1 MLKIDA
7 KEKMIDELMVYPNP
21 TKSTFQIKHQI
32 ETNATWQLFSLSGR
46 LMKSGPI
53 DQLEYLVDITDF
65 EKGIYI
71 LKVSTINGQFI
82 SKIVKQ

>member
-1 MLKIDA
+1 
-7 KEKMIDELMVYPNP
+7 
-21 TKSTFQIKHQI
+21 
-32 ETNATWQLFSLSGR
+32 
-46 LMKSGPI
+46 MKSGPI

-82 SKIVKQ
+82 SKIVKQWGRIFNGVKYLMDLNIKTKKYNLLHTQLKIYYI